1 MTWISPEVRRGPELL
16 VGSEREVVRS
26 QLDKERMTLLWK
38 CQGLTA
44 EQMKR
49 RSVEPSSMSL
59 VGLVRHLTEVERAWF
74 RLRSAGQRVS
84 SLYCGADNAEGD
96 FADADRADV
105 ERDLEMYRT
114 EIALCDAAVARL
126 DLDYTFVHP
135 HWDREISLR
144 WVYLHMV
151 TEYARHNGHADLLRE
166 RIDGV
171 TGE

>member
-1 MTWISPEVRRGPELL
+1 MTWISPEVRRERELL

-26 QLDKERMTLLWK
+26 QLDKERTTLLWK

-59 VGLVRHLTEVERAWF
+59 VGLVRHMTDVERAWF
-74 RLRSAGQRVS
+74 RLRSAGEQVS
-84 SLYCGADNAEGD
+84 FLYSTADNMDGEFD
-96 FADADRADV
+96 DADQSDV
-105 ERDLEMYRT
+105 ECDLEAYRI
-114 EIALCDAAVARL
+114 EIALCDAAVAGL
-126 DLDYTFVHP
+126 DLDHTFVHP
-135 HWDREISLR
+135 HWGKEISLR
-144 WVYLHMV
+144 WVYLHMM

-171 TGE
+171 AGE